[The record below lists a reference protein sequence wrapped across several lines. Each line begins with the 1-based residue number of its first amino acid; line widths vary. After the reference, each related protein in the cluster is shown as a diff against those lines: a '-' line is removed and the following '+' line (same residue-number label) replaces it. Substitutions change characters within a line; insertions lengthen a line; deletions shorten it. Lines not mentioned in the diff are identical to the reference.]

1 MLSLMRNCNCC
12 WLGYGNQ
19 VNDFEHVLEMHLRGE
34 EIDICRVL
42 SRIHD
47 PTERQDRMEDLID
60 MLFESLK
67 KQKFSEYVDEH
78 SDAVRRLKETIDP
91 ESANV
96 APAEKYLG
104 ARDIVDIC
112 CICVE
117 EFEP

>member
-1 MLSLMRNCNCC
+1 M
-12 WLGYGNQ
+12 
-19 VNDFEHVLEMHLRGE
+19 RGE

-104 ARDIVDIC
+104 SRDIVDIC